1 MPFQTKTISNT
12 VYIKTTLLN
21 ISAVFWQVEIQD
33 QSEYNKYNVIYENPN
48 KLNFYLLNQT
58 FVSVRIQQYACFLSF
73 RKVFFIRI
81 QQTVSLLYFKKK
93 STCTLYSMSESYACF
108 RFFQFY
114 FYFLS

>member
-12 VYIKTTLLN
+12 VYIKITFLN
-21 ISAVFWQVEIQD
+21 ISAVFWQVEIQEL
-33 QSEYNKYNVIYENPN
+33 SEYNKFNVIYENPN

-81 QQTVSLLYFKKK
+81 QQTVSLLYFKNIYMYVRIL
-93 STCTLYSMSESYACF
+93 CLLP
-108 RFFQFY
+108 FFPIL
-114 FYFLS
+114 FLFFILGLQH